1 MLGEGVHETA
11 VRVTVTAKMAEKVA
25 FLVEATQAGI
35 FTSQGIAADQMEAVA
50 NILCPSIIYP
60 YLRSNIADAVQRSGF
75 PPVHLAEI
83 NFEAL
88 FQQRLAEQQAQAG
101 AAGNGSGIILPH

>member
-1 MLGEGVHETA
+1 
-11 VRVTVTAKMAEKVA
+11 
-25 FLVEATQAGI
+25 
-35 FTSQGIAADQMEAVA
+35 
-50 NILCPSIIYP
+50 
-60 YLRSNIADAVQRSGF
+60 LRSNIADAVQRSGF